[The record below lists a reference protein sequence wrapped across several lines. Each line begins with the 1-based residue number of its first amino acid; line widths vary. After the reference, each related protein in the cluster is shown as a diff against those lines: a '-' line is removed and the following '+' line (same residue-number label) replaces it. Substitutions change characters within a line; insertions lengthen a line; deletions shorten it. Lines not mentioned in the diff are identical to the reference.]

1 MSAMGAGI
9 SPAQFGGNELL
20 PLLLLL
26 MVLSPGLFS
35 GENSLLLF
43 ILIIMLASGGGR
55 I

>member
-1 MSAMGAGI
+1 MSALGAGA
-9 SPAQFGGNELL
+9 PTQGAGNEL

-26 MVLSPGLFS
+26 MILCPGLFA

-43 ILIIMLASGGGR
+43 VLFAAFASSGR